1 MSSGLRF
8 DGRVAIVTG
17 SGRGLGREYALELA
31 RLGASVV
38 INSTTVETAQI
49 TVNDIIKAGGKA
61 IAHVGSVAEQSVA
74 DAIVQAAVEA
84 FGRVDILVNNAGY
97 AIASEFDSTP
107 TSRLWELFG
116 VHVGGSWNMTQAA
129 WPHMKKQKYGRV
141 IMITSETMV
150 GTALQSVYGS
160 AKLALFGLTKTLA
173 IEGKDHNILVNSI
186 APSAATPGSNKA
198 IEDKQILDL
207 MDRYMPT
214 KEQPPALLW
223 LVHQDN
229 KVTGEGFATAGRLVT
244 RLFLAETKG
253 YLSPSEHEWNAETVR
268 EHWDE
273 VVDEKDYVVYTDAT
287 QLGPRLF
294 QRLSAGRSGLSE
306 SMGQIFKQH

>member
-1 MSSGLRF
+1 MSSSLRF

-17 SGRGLGREYALELA
+17 SGLGLGREYALELA

-38 INSTTVETAQI
+38 VNSTTAETAQS

-74 DAIVQAAVEA
+74 DSIVQAAVEA

-97 AIASEFDSTP
+97 AIASEFESTP

-141 IMITSETMV
+141 IMITS
-150 GTALQSVYGS
+150 YCI
-160 AKLALFGLTKTLA
+160 A
-173 IEGKDHNILVNSI
+173 IYHNILVNSI
-186 APSAATPGSNKA
+186 APSAATPGSYKA
-198 IEDKQILDL
+198 IENKQILDL

-253 YLSPSEHEWNAETVR
+253 YLSPSEQEWNAETVP

-273 VVDEKDYVVYTDAT
+273 VVDEKDYAVYTNT
-287 QLGPRLF
+287 TELGPKLF
-294 QRLSAGRSGLSE
+294 RRLSAGTSGLSE